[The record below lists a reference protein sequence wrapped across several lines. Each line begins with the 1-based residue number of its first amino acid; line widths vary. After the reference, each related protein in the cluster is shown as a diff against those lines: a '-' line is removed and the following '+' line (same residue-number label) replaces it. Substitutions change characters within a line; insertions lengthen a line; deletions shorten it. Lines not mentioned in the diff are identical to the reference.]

1 MNIVKRRLPPK
12 LSTGILAGF
21 FLEQLSFLLK
31 ESVFLYYCV
40 SARSRILIVYLL
52 ILTQSVC
59 EVVTVLLQYPYAI
72 VAQVSE
78 RYGRGSARPPEE
90 AR

>member
-12 LSTGILAGF
+12 LSVGNLAGF
-21 FLEQLSFLLK
+21 FLQQLSFLLK

-59 EVVTVLLQYPYAI
+59 EVVTVQYPYAT
-72 VAQVSE
+72 
-78 RYGRGSARPPEE
+78 RGVFASFSWGCFSFLFSIFG
-90 AR
+90 